1 MSYERTMTLASL
13 RVGGFTANG
22 SRDAVSFVPT
32 SLGLNSI
39 LLLTPGSL
47 PLPRKPETG

>member
-1 MSYERTMTLASL
+1 MSYERTMTSANT

-22 SRDAVSFVPT
+22 SRASVSYVS
-32 SLGLNSI
+32 SLGLSSI

-47 PLPRKPETG
+47 PLPGKPETG

>member
-1 MSYERTMTLASL
+1 MISANTH
-13 RVGGFTANG
+13 VGGFIANG
-22 SRDAVSFVPT
+22 TRNAVSFVPT

-47 PLPRKPETG
+47 PLPTKPETG